1 MTRPVPDQQPQARS
15 LAEYAEDLARQ
26 GARIVPGAPGTFW
39 TQFESAAMVRI
50 PVFDVTP
57 PSPRELSRVMWQGRA
72 AVASYLLEPDEHHP
86 ANGWL
91 YVCADRGYSLDGL
104 HPAMRR
110 NVRRGLQE
118 LRIAPIGTDELLAYG
133 VQAYCE
139 TRRRGGLS
147 DGTPAE
153 FRRRV
158 VARGR
163 LPEVSFL
170 AAWRDDQLAAFL
182 SITEVEDWAELG
194 CFSRDALLRH
204 RPNDTLMY
212 TVLSRYLV
220 ERRFRLVSYGLSSI
234 QSESNAAGLHR
245 FKTKVGFEAR
255 PVHRAFVPHPLLRPL
270 VNRSTLWGVNTALRL
285 RSGHR
290 RLKKASGV
298 LARMLGEQDGLDIAE

>member
-1 MTRPVPDQQPQARS
+1 M
-15 LAEYAEDLARQ
+15 
-26 GARIVPGAPGTFW
+26 
-39 TQFESAAMVRI
+39 
-50 PVFDVTP
+50 
-57 PSPRELSRVMWQGRA
+57 
-72 AVASYLLEPDEHHP
+72 
-86 ANGWL
+86 
-91 YVCADRGYSLDGL
+91 
-104 HPAMRR
+104 
-110 NVRRGLQE
+110 
-118 LRIAPIGTDELLAYG
+118 
-133 VQAYCE
+133 
-139 TRRRGGLS
+139 
-147 DGTPAE
+147 
-153 FRRRV
+153 
-158 VARGR
+158 
-163 LPEVSFL
+163 
-170 AAWRDDQLAAFL
+170 
-182 SITEVEDWAELG
+182 EDWAELG

-270 VNRSTLWGVNTALRL
+270 VNRSTLLGVNTALRL